1 MKFKAQIL
9 KSQASKDEKQ
19 ILEPNIRT
27 LHENDE
33 EMKRQRYL
41 RASYQGFE
49 SKSLKTLRWS
59 LERR

>member
-1 MKFKAQIL
+1 MKKGTKAQIL

-33 EMKRQRYL
+33 EMKRQR
-41 RASYQGFE
+41 E
-49 SKSLKTLRWS
+49 I
-59 LERR
+59 